1 MPLSLPQLF
10 SLPGTL
16 FPDLFFSRTL
26 LRCYLLQEAS
36 SAFPEAKLVTNFPMF
51 PQHYVK
57 MVIIIHIE
65 WRCNFCHHLLLL
77 FSRWVV
83 SDFCDPMDY
92 SLLTSSVH
100 GISQARILERI
111 AVSSSRGSSQPR
123 IKPASLLSS
132 ALASEFFTTS
142 APWEALESRWFC
154 RKLNLSVTEDLGG
167 IIYFSLQI
175 IYLKIT
181 ADGDCGH
188 EIKKTLTPWK
198 ESCDQWV
205 LYMF

>member
-1 MPLSLPQLF
+1 M
-10 SLPGTL
+10 
-16 FPDLFFSRTL
+16 
-26 LRCYLLQEAS
+26 
-36 SAFPEAKLVTNFPMF
+36 
-51 PQHYVK
+51 
-57 MVIIIHIE
+57 
-65 WRCNFCHHLLLL
+65 
-77 FSRWVV
+77 
-83 SDFCDPMDY
+83 SDFCDSMDY

-100 GISQARILERI
+100 GISQARILERV

-123 IKPASLLSS
+123 IKPASLMSS

-181 ADGDCGH
+181 ADGDCSH

-198 ESCDQWV
+198 ESYDQPRQHIKKQRHYFDDKGPYSQSYGFSSSHVW
-205 LYMF
+205 M